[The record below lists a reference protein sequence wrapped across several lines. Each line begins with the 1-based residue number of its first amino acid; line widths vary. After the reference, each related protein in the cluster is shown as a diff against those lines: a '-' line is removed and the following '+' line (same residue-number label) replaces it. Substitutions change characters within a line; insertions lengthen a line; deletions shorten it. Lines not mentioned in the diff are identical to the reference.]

1 MTPGRAHVPAAQVS
15 GSGVVIV
22 GGGFAGLYAARELG
36 RAGVPLTLVDRRNFH
51 LFQPLLYQ
59 VATGGLSP
67 GDISAP
73 LRAVVK
79 RHRRTRVLQGD
90 VVDVLPD
97 ARRVVLR
104 DGELVYDQLIVATGV
119 HHHYFGN
126 DDWERYAPGLKT
138 IEDALEMRRRL
149 LSAFEQAEKETDAE
163 RRAALLS
170 FVVVGGG
177 PTGVEL
183 AGALA
188 ELARHTLRRD
198 FRRIDPRA
206 TRILVLEGANRV
218 LPSYPVS
225 LSRRA
230 RVSLERLGV
239 TVRSGATVTR
249 IGADELV
256 VRDGGG
262 EETIRAATI
271 LWAAGVRASP
281 LGEVLARRAG
291 AELDGAG
298 RVRVTPQLTL
308 PGRPEIYVVGDLAVV
323 AEADGATVPG
333 VAPAAVQQGRYVAR
347 RILGRARSEAPF
359 RYRDKGNLAVIGRN
373 AAVYDR
379 GRVRLW
385 GFPAWFLWIFLH
397 IWYLIEFD
405 SKILVLVQWA
415 FDYCTR
421 KRGARLITNESG
433 DAREGAA

>member
-15 GSGVVIV
+15 SAGVVIV

-36 RAGVPLTLVDRRNFH
+36 RAGVPVTLVDRRNFH

-73 LRAVVK
+73 LRAVVR
-79 RHRRTRVLQGD
+79 RHRRTRVLQGEA
-90 VVDVLPD
+90 VDVLPD
-97 ARRVVLR
+97 ARRIVLR
-104 DGELVYDQLIVATGV
+104 DGELVYDRLIVATGV
-119 HHHYFGN
+119 RHHYFGN

-149 LSAFEQAEKETDAE
+149 LSAFEQAEKETDGG
-163 RRAALLS
+163 RRAALLT

-188 ELARHTLRRD
+188 ELARQTLRRD

-206 TRILVLEGANRV
+206 TRILLLEGADRV
-218 LPSYPVS
+218 LPPYPAS

-230 RVSLERLGV
+230 HRSLDHIGV
-239 TVRSGATVTR
+239 TVRLGAMVTR
-249 IGADELV
+249 IGADEVV
-256 VRDGGG
+256 VRDGSG

-271 LWAAGVRASP
+271 LWAAGVQGSP
-281 LGEVLARRAG
+281 LGEILARRAG

-323 AEADGATVPG
+323 VGADGKPVPG

-347 RILGRARSEAPF
+347 RILGRVRGEAPF

-385 GFPAWFLWIFLH
+385 GFPAWFLWVFLH

-405 SKILVLVQWA
+405 NKILVMVQWA

-421 KRGARLITNESG
+421 KRGARLITNEP
-433 DAREGAA
+433 DEAREGAE